1 MSYIVG
7 LTGGIG
13 SGKTVASDHFATLG
27 VPIIDTDVI
36 ARQVVEPNSPVLNQ
50 LVHEFGEQI
59 LKKSG
64 ELDRAELRKIAF
76 SDRQNKKRLDE
87 ITHPA
92 IQTEAKNQISII
104 TTPYCILVIPLLKPD
119 SSFTA
124 QLDRILVVTADR
136 EIKIARVMKRN
147 QISRDQVI
155 AIMQNQITDEER
167 LDFSDDVIENNETL
181 EHVHTEV
188 TKLHKYYLNLSE

>member
-13 SGKTVASDHFATLG
+13 SGKTVASDHFASLG

-36 ARQVVEPNSPVLNQ
+36 ARQVVEPNTPVLNQ

-76 SDRQNKKRLDE
+76 SDRQNKKRLDD

-92 IQTEAKNQISII
+92 IQTEAKQQISEI
-104 TTPYCILVIPLLKPD
+104 TAPYCILVIPLLNPD
-119 SSFTA
+119 SSFTVL
-124 QLDRILVVTADR
+124 LDRILVVTADR

-181 EHVHTEV
+181 EHVHDEV
-188 TKLHKYYLNLSE
+188 GKLHKYYLNLSE

>member
-13 SGKTVASDHFATLG
+13 SGKTVASDHFASLG

-36 ARQVVEPNSPVLNQ
+36 ARQVVEPNTPVLNQ

-92 IQTEAKNQISII
+92 IQTEAKNQISTI

-119 SSFTA
+119 SNFTVL
-124 QLDRILVVTADR
+124 LDRILVVTADR

-167 LDFSDDVIENNETL
+167 LEFSDDVIENNETL
-181 EHVHTEV
+181 EHVHDEV
-188 TKLHKYYLNLSE
+188 GKLHKYYLNLSE